1 VEHLHHF
8 QLSGDPFRNEPL
20 LRSYFESQPHQ
31 GALQRL
37 ERAVR
42 QGKGLCVLTGETG
55 SGKTMVVRRLLECL
69 EEEVF
74 EASMMVVLDG
84 AADASWMLKRFA
96 RQLGLEDPTP
106 EREGMIAQIYDQLAI
121 VREEGRQ
128 PVLII
133 DDAHALARHGALA
146 EVCSLLKLEYED
158 RRLLSL
164 VLAGPAILDQS
175 LGADPSL
182 AHRIDVRVELA
193 SFSPEAATGYLAH
206 RVSQVGGDPGIID
219 GGALAALHE
228 LGSGYP
234 GLMNT
239 LADNALFEAF
249 ICGRNQMTRV
259 DVERAHRDLGWAP
272 VASSASAPS
281 SPELPT
287 APPGVSA
294 PNSPQSPT
302 VAADPVLQ
310 QTLDELDPDLAAM
323 FKAEPAAGGSP
334 PSITG
339 PPKVEE
345 AEPED
350 LLVELVED

>member
-8 QLSGDPFRNEPL
+8 KLSGDPFRNEPL
-20 LRSYFESQPHQ
+20 LKSYFECQPHQ

-84 AADASWMLKRFA
+84 AADASWMLKRFV
-96 RQLGLEDPTP
+96 RQLGVEDPAP

-128 PVLII
+128 PVLFI
-133 DDAHALARHGALA
+133 DDAHALAKHGALA

-158 RRLLSL
+158 RRLLTL

-175 LGADPSL
+175 LSADPSL

-193 SFSPEAATGYLAH
+193 AFSPEATAAYLAH
-206 RVSQVGGDPGIID
+206 RITQVAGDPSLID
-219 GGALAALHE
+219 AGALAALHE
-228 LGSGYP
+228 FGRGYP

-259 DVERAHRDLGWAP
+259 DVERAHRDLGWATEAQGACVP
-272 VASSASAPS
+272 SA
-281 SPELPT
+281 PELPAT
-287 APPGVSA
+287 P
-294 PNSPQSPT
+294 
-302 VAADPVLQ
+302 ADPALQ
-310 QTLDELDPDLAAM
+310 QTLNELDPELAAIY
-323 FKAEPAAGGSP
+323 KTAQVAGGP
-334 PSITG
+334 PQPISG

-350 LLVELVED
+350 LLVELIKD